1 MPKLRARTL
10 SEHFRRVLFER
21 DAIPATTG
29 QIAKL
34 IGKSAQTVRNYKAR
48 PETMTLEAAVRY
60 ADAVHMTAEEW
71 ESLRRFK

>member
-1 MPKLRARTL
+1 MPRLRARTL
-10 SEHFRRVLFER
+10 SEHFRRVLFDREF
-21 DAIPATTG
+21 PATTG